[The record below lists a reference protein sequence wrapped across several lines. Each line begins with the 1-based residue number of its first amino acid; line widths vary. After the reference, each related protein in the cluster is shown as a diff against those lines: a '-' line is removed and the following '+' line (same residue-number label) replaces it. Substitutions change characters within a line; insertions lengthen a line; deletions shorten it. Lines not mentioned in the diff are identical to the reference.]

1 MLRSSVASV
10 FNKPILAPIL
20 EYRPLCVAIIGA
32 TILHLVLVAYGLPS
46 WQSPVRLV
54 FGIPDPGGGLTRAIL
69 ALLRGDWETSLSFHA
84 FGLPFV
90 FALTLI
96 AMAAILPVSSRDKM
110 TDWVGKLE
118 RRTGLTAIFLIGLFI
133 YWLVR
138 LLILGDPYIK
148 LIVG

>member
-20 EYRPLCVAIIGA
+20 EHRPLCVAITGA
-32 TILHLVLVAYGLPS
+32 TILHLILVAYGLPS

-54 FGIPDPGGGLTRAIL
+54 FGILDPGGGLTRAIL
-69 ALLRGDWETSLSFHA
+69 ALFRGDWQTSLTFHA
-84 FGLPFV
+84 FGLPLTI
-90 FALTLI
+90 ALDLI
-96 AMAAILPVSSRDKM
+96 ALAAILPVSSRDKM
-110 TDWVGKLE
+110 AGWVGEIE
-118 RRTGLTAIFLIGLFI
+118 RRTGLTAILLIGFFI

-138 LLILGDPYIK
+138 LLILGDPYIE

>member
-1 MLRSSVASV
+1 MLRSSVVSI

-20 EYRPLCVAIIGA
+20 EHRLLCVVITGA
-32 TILHLVLVAYGLPS
+32 TILHLVLVTYGLPS

-84 FGLPFV
+84 FGLPFII
-90 FALTLI
+90 ALTLI

-110 TDWVGKLE
+110 TDWVRKLE

-138 LLILGDPYIK
+138 LLILRQAFVD